1 MRGRVRGGH
10 GGQDTW
16 RGHVQVQYSTVQC
29 STVHV
34 AGTRAGSP
42 WTRARVATTVTLT
55 AARGGGGGTETQR
68 CVSASSGGRAAL
80 DTNLRENYSFTI
92 TEAPNY
98 AGIHP
103 QYVDVKLR

>member
-1 MRGRVRGGH
+1 MRGRVRGEH

-16 RGHVQVQYSTVQC
+16 RGHVQVQYSTVQY
-29 STVHV
+29 STVQYTWRGHV
-34 AGTRAGSP
+34 QAAPGPGHVWQRQSQQQQ
-42 WTRARVATTVTLT
+42 RVAV
-55 AARGGGGGTETQR
+55 A
-68 CVSASSGGRAAL
+68 VGRRLGAVCPLPLEVEL